1 MEETFRAHR
10 DSERN
15 PVLERQNLN
24 LLGKQQVLAIELE
37 EAKKREA
44 EANKKA
50 LEQVEC
56 IKRMQEELERL
67 KR

>member
-10 DSERN
+10 DAERN
-15 PVLERQNLN
+15 PVLERQNAN
-24 LLGKQQVLAIELE
+24 LQGKQKVLSLQLE

-44 EANKKA
+44 EARKNAEEK
-50 LEQVEC
+50 EER